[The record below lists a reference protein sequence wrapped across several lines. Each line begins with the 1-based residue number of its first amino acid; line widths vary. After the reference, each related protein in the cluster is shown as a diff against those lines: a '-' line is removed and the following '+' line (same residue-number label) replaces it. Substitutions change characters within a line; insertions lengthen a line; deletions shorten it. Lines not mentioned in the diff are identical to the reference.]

1 MNRIRFSTF
10 SKLLFLIVA
19 LLLPIIGLYFYSNST
34 SINVVRKEIETSK
47 INQLTF
53 FSELINNALV
63 QLSVS
68 SNMLS
73 ADPEVQRV
81 FYRVMDMTSSP
92 AALLRPGIARRVLR
106 HWLGTRRSI
115 AFGRTAHSGP

>member
-1 MNRIRFSTF
+1 
-10 SKLLFLIVA
+10 VA
-19 LLLPIIGLYFYSNST
+19 GRSPPGYAAMSWYVGRVHEAVT
-34 SINVVRKEIETSK
+34 
-47 INQLTF
+47 
-53 FSELINNALV
+53 
-63 QLSVS
+63 
-68 SNMLS
+68 

-106 HWLGTRRSI
+106 HWLGRRRSI